1 MYSKKSAKQ
10 KLWNARSYLTLARK
24 FAPNFKSKK
33 LWIVQYCMCKLYL
46 SKNVCLWFVKRLI
59 LPTFLFTEILLL
71 VKRNLFYVALQ
82 YTRKALPKVKLHY
95 ALEVIPISL
104 RTYWRS
110 YWLSP
115 PYCEEKHTNL
125 GDISQSFFWEIFCVK
140 CNITHMGTHPQF
152 SNTMFT
158 FCLVWVN
165 IGTRLISHRY
175 SGKSVTIS
183 STIHY

>member
-71 VKRNLFYVALQ
+71 VKRNLFYVQCSVAIHKKSLTQ
-82 YTRKALPKVKLHY
+82 GKVTLC
-95 ALEVIPISL
+95 S
-104 RTYWRS
+104 RS
-110 YWLSP
+110 Y
-115 PYCEEKHTNL
+115 T
-125 GDISQSFFWEIFCVK
+125 DITEDILK
-140 CNITHMGTHPQF
+140 NI
-152 SNTMFT
+152 
-158 FCLVWVN
+158 
-165 IGTRLISHRY
+165 LIEPALLWRKTY
-175 SGKSVTIS
+175 QPWRN
-183 STIHY
+183 